1 MTGTDNAQV
10 ECSGNKVEEEDSS
23 RTANCLRGRLLAER
37 LASRNAREEAEHLG
51 IRVLEVERLL
61 KQEAKSRKRAE
72 KKLKILMKRLECMNI
87 SYVADE
93 SEESFS
99 SDKTTDVSSVSS
111 TASWKPEKIK
121 ISAKEIVRSV
131 EEINDSQLSL
141 WSPGPSPS
149 PSPSPS
155 QDSSNSTARAV
166 EPESE
171 KPVHRMESCGDRE
184 GLNGEEQVDN
194 LTALV
199 PVDMPLPAED
209 ERQSVDPEVLDET
222 VKQVL
227 ESLRRAKEQLQSS
240 MEERRR
246 RRMSINMI
254 KVG

>member
-10 ECSGNKVEEEDSS
+10 ECSGNKVEGEDSS

-61 KQEAKSRKRAE
+61 KQEAKSRNRAE

-93 SEESFS
+93 SEEFFS
-99 SDKTTDVSSVSS
+99 SDKTTDVSTVSS
-111 TASWKPEKIK
+111 TASSKPEKMK
-121 ISAKEIVRSV
+121 ISAKEIVLKV

-141 WSPGPSPS
+141 WSP
-149 PSPSPS
+149 S
-155 QDSSNSTARAV
+155 QDSSNSRATAV
-166 EPESE
+166 EPHSE

-209 ERQSVDPEVLDET
+209 PRQSVDPEVVDET

-240 MEERRR
+240 MERRR
-246 RRMSINMI
+246 RRLSINMI

>member
-121 ISAKEIVRSV
+121 ISAKEIVLSV

-149 PSPSPS
+149 
-155 QDSSNSTARAV
+155 QDSSNSTATAV

-171 KPVHRMESCGDRE
+171 KPVHRMESSGDRE